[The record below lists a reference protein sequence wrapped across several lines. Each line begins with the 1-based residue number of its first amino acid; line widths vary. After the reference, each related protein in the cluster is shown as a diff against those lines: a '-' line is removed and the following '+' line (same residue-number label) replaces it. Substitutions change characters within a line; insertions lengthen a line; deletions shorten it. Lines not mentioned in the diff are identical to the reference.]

1 MSDAPIWKSLFQK
14 GTGETQGESQKDT
27 LTRKSPSES
36 REPSVPITFQPTN
49 PPSGEAVSPSS
60 ELTKLPTSQGG
71 GGSEPT
77 LDELLLE
84 QMDLAVVA
92 FSEIMR
98 DKTMIVN
105 EKGELKPQYTFGE
118 KMKAAEFVR
127 DWVVRRRKLQPLSL
141 DDDAPNITA
150 LRQAIQDEMM
160 KTLERERVVR
170 LPPKKNG
177 RPTLEEAAKKKAAL
191 EAAAKAQ
198 YEAEQHDDVLQSTG
212 DDDELKRALRGK

>member
-1 MSDAPIWKSLFQK
+1 MSDVPIWKSIFQK
-14 GTGETQGESQKDT
+14 GTGETHGESPKDT
-27 LTRKSPSES
+27 STRRPPSASE
-36 REPSVPITFQPTN
+36 EPSALTASPPTN
-49 PPSGEAVSPSS
+49 LPSGEEESPRS
-60 ELTKLPTSQGG
+60 EPTRPPESPVG
-71 GGSEPT
+71 GGSGPT

-98 DKTMIVN
+98 DKTMVVN

-127 DWVVRRRKLQPLSL
+127 DWVVRRRKLQPVSL

-150 LRQAIQDEMM
+150 LRQAIQEEMM

-177 RPTLEEAAKKKAAL
+177 RPTKEEAAKKKEAL

>member
-14 GTGETQGESQKDT
+14 GTGETQGESQKDIP
-27 LTRKSPSES
+27 TRKLPKESEASSPLTAF
-36 REPSVPITFQPTN
+36 RPGN
-49 PPSGEAVSPSS
+49 PPSGEEESPRS
-60 ELTKLPTSQGG
+60 EPTRPPEKPV
-71 GGSEPT
+71 GSGSAPT

-127 DWVVRRRKLQPLSL
+127 DWVVRRRKLQPMSL

-150 LRQAIQDEMM
+150 LRQAIQEEMM

-212 DDDELKRALRGK
+212 DDDELKRALRGQ